1 MLSVLSALWPVFAIL
16 ILGFVG
22 RRAGFPGNGFWE
34 PAEKLTY
41 FVLFPVLLI
50 NKLGSADITG
60 VSILDISIA
69 VVALLL
75 IGTGLCFVVRY
86 WMGLSAAGFT
96 SFYQGSVRFNTYV
109 GLASVSTLYG
119 NEAVAVSA
127 VVIAFMI
134 PLLNLLSIIVFS
146 TQLGRKQGVRGLLAT
161 LIKNPLILSCLL
173 GIGLNISGI
182 GIPSAVA
189 SVTGLLGSM
198 ALPLGL
204 LAVGAGLNLHALRVV
219 QSAVW
224 VSSFIKLLL
233 FPFIMYGICFFME
246 LSSFITGLLLVF
258 AAVPTAPSAFILARQ
273 LGGDAEMM
281 AAIIT
286 GQVLLSMLTLPIVL
300 GMLI

>member
-16 ILGFVG
+16 MLGFIA
-22 RRAGFPGNGFWE
+22 RRIGFPGNGFWE

-41 FVLFPVLLI
+41 FVLFPVLLV

-60 VSILDISIA
+60 VSIVDIA
-69 VVALLL
+69 VAIILLLL
-75 IGTGLCFVVRY
+75 IGTAICFALRY
-86 WMGLSAAGFT
+86 WMGLSAGGFT

-119 NEAVAVSA
+119 SEAVALSA

-134 PLLNLLSIIVFS
+134 PLLNVLSIIVFS
-146 TQLGRKQGVRGLLAT
+146 TQLGHKQGVKGVVLALL
-161 LIKNPLILSCLL
+161 KNPLIISCML
-173 GIGLNISGI
+173 GIILNVSSI
-182 GIPSAVA
+182 GVPSPIG
-189 SVTGLLGSM
+189 SVLSLLGSM

-204 LAVGAGLNLHALRVV
+204 LAVGAGLNLQALRAV

-224 VSSFIKLLL
+224 ISSLIKLIV
-233 FPFIMYGICFFME
+233 FPLVMFGICFFME
-246 LSSFITGLLLVF
+246 LSSFTTGLLLVF

-286 GQVLLSMLTLPIVL
+286 GQVVLSILTLPIML
-300 GMLI
+300 GILS